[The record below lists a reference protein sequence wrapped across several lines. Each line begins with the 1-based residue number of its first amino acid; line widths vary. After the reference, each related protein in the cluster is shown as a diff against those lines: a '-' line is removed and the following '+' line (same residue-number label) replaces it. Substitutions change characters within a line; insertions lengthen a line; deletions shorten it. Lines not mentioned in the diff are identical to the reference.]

1 MSRPW
6 IEFIFA
12 QKLKWQSGLYGGS
25 RDGVY
30 SKILSIDEEAG
41 DASVIIKYPPGW
53 SQQSKKTIL
62 ADEEFYIL
70 DGSLEINNQIYNQ
83 DSYANLPRGY
93 PREHFCSP
101 NGCVA
106 LTFFSSKPLSSN
118 TDESFDESYL
128 VEYINTLD
136 MKWDS
141 ATNDPAL
148 DWMGNKRKVLKWDK
162 EFDQQG
168 TFIFSTPPHIYPNN
182 WLCPT
187 LTHPC
192 VEETFII
199 SGSYIGP
206 YGKMSKGAYFWRP
219 ENIPHGP
226 FGTREGAF
234 SLIRFKYG
242 RHVNV
247 WGEEQI
253 KYSFDANYNPI
264 LPDHLKQYG
273 DLEFEDVASY

>member
-12 QKLKWQSGLYGGS
+12 QKLGWQAGLYGGS

-53 SQQSKKTIL
+53 SHESKKAVL
-62 ADEEFYIL
+62 ADEEFYVL
-70 DGSLEINNQIYNQ
+70 DGSLKINNQIYKQ
-83 DSYANLPRGY
+83 DSYANLPGGY
-93 PREHFCSP
+93 PRDHFSSQE
-101 NGCVA
+101 GCVA
-106 LTFFSSKPLSSN
+106 LTFFSAKPILG
-118 TDESFDESYL
+118 DADSFDDSEL
-128 VEYINTLD
+128 ITYINTLD

-141 ATNDPAL
+141 ASNDPAL

-192 VEETFII
+192 AEETFII

-206 YGKMSKGAYFWRP
+206 CGKMSKGAYFWRP
-219 ENIPHGP
+219 EYKPHGP

-242 RHVNV
+242 KHINI

-253 KYSFDANYNPI
+253 KYSFNANYDPI
-264 LPDHLKQYG
+264 LPEHLKQYG
-273 DLEFEDVASY
+273 DLEFEGGESY

>member
-12 QKLKWQSGLYGGS
+12 QKLGWQAGLYGGS

-53 SQQSKKTIL
+53 SHESKKAVL
-62 ADEEFYIL
+62 ADEEFYVL
-70 DGSLEINNQIYNQ
+70 DGSLKINNQIYKQ
-83 DSYANLPRGY
+83 DSYANLPGGY
-93 PREHFCSP
+93 PRDHFSSQE
-101 NGCVA
+101 GCIA
-106 LTFFSSKPLSSN
+106 LTFFSAKPILG
-118 TDESFDESYL
+118 DADSFDDSEL
-128 VEYINTLD
+128 ITYINTLD

-141 ATNDPAL
+141 ASNDPAL

-192 VEETFII
+192 AEETFII

-206 YGKMSKGAYFWRP
+206 CGKMSKGAYFWRP
-219 ENIPHGP
+219 EYKPHGP

-242 RHVNV
+242 KHINI

-253 KYSFDANYNPI
+253 KYSFNANYDPI

-273 DLEFEDVASY
+273 DLEFEGGESY

>member
-1 MSRPW
+1 
-6 IEFIFA
+6 
-12 QKLKWQSGLYGGS
+12 
-25 RDGVY
+25 
-30 SKILSIDEEAG
+30 
-41 DASVIIKYPPGW
+41 W
-53 SQQSKKTIL
+53 SHESKKTVL
-62 ADEEFYIL
+62 ADEEFYVL
-70 DGSLEINNQIYNQ
+70 DGSLKINNQIYKQ
-83 DSYANLPRGY
+83 DSYANLPGGY
-93 PREHFCSP
+93 PRDHFSSQE
-101 NGCVA
+101 GCVA
-106 LTFFSSKPLSSN
+106 LTFFSAKPILG
-118 TDESFDESYL
+118 DADSFDDSEL
-128 VEYINTLD
+128 ITYINTLD

-141 ATNDPAL
+141 ASNDPAL

-192 VEETFII
+192 AEETFII

-206 YGKMSKGAYFWRP
+206 CGKMSKGAYFWRP
-219 ENIPHGP
+219 EYKPHGP

-242 RHVNV
+242 KHINI

-253 KYSFDANYNPI
+253 KYSFNANYDPI

-273 DLEFEDVASY
+273 DLEFEGGESY